1 MIHTE
6 GTILTVHA
14 HAACCAAAVSPDNHG
29 LILTTPL
36 SGRALKSTV
45 SGTNLRSIIATVD
58 DYLMNLGVAEETCL
72 YDSH

>member
-14 HAACCAAAVSPDNHG
+14 DAACCAAAVTPDNHG
-29 LILTTPL
+29 LIMTTPL
-36 SGRALKSTV
+36 SERALKSMV
-45 SGTNLRSIIATVD
+45 SGTSLRSIIATVD

>member
-1 MIHTE
+1 MIHIE
-6 GTILTVHA
+6 GMILTVHPD
-14 HAACCAAAVSPDNHG
+14 AACCGAAVTPDNHG
-29 LILTTPL
+29 MILTTL
-36 SGRALKSTV
+36 TERGLESTV